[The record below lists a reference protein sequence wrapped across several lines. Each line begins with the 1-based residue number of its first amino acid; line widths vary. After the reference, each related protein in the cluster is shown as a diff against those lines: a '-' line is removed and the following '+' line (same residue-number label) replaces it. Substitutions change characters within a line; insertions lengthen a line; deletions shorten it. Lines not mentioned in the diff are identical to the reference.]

1 MRSVAPEL
9 AAAALGAVV
18 VTASA
23 TAATVPVAT
32 YVERA
37 DAICLDV
44 ARKAVSLQKQAQVLV
59 SAADS
64 EDEARTV
71 FARLYRRQL
80 ALVRNMRLRFAAIG
94 TPRGAR
100 TARVAARLVADTRE
114 GERALADVIAATEHG
129 STSAIAQAVTR
140 YRTISLASAQA
151 MRRSGLGFRYCGAG
165 A

>member
-1 MRSVAPEL
+1 MRSVAL
-9 AAAALGAVV
+9 ALVASTLGAAVA
-18 VTASA
+18 TGAA

-32 YVERA
+32 FVERA
-37 DAICLDV
+37 DAICLD
-44 ARKAVSLQKQAQVLV
+44 AAKRAVSLQKQAQVLV
-59 SAADS
+59 AAADT
-64 EDEARTV
+64 EAEVRTV
-71 FARLYRRQL
+71 FAQVYRRQL
-80 ALVRNMRLRFAAIG
+80 ALVRNMRLRFTAIG

-100 TARVAARLVADTRE
+100 AARVARRLVGDTRK
-114 GERALADVIAATEHG
+114 GERALAEVIAATEHG